1 MHQIHRGQTRRGGE
15 PYFDHLIEV
24 EELCRQLLERNQFG
38 LQGEDNR
45 FDILATALLH
55 DSIEDTATD
64 YEDVL
69 RVANRQVADWVGL
82 LSEDKRKPKSIRR
95 LEYLDVLGSAC
106 FVVQTIKLA
115 DIYSNVSGINFREEN
130 NWIIEFLEQSE
141 QVLENLHSV
150 KNLDLFAQSQ
160 EAITGVKSQL
170 MT

>member
-15 PYFDHLIEV
+15 PYFNHLIEV
-24 EELCRQLLERNQFG
+24 EELCRQLLEQNEFG
-38 LQGEDNR
+38 LQGENNR

-82 LSEDKRKPKSIRR
+82 LSEDKRKPKKIRR
-95 LEYLDVLGSAC
+95 LEYLDVLGSTC

-115 DIYSNVSGINFREEN
+115 DVYSNLSGVNFSEERD
-130 NWIIEFLEQSE
+130 WILEYLERSK
-141 QVLENLHSV
+141 QVLEKLQLVRHLNL
-150 KNLDLFAQSQ
+150 FTQSQ
-160 EAITGVKSQL
+160 ETISKIKSQL
-170 MT
+170 SL